1 MAFPSPS
8 KRNQK
13 PQECQE
19 QEVSD
24 FSWQLSGRYLF
35 IVNGCDKSWSHF
47 SHSRALLRGRVFSSN
62 SRLKP
67 VSYLLLSWKEL
78 CQYFCIYEKPECF
91 TRDSS
96 AANTMPCWSD
106 TVLAFTCAS
115 SWKWHDVRA
124 SRKTT
129 ICASCHS
136 GRRMP
141 AENASMLPALS
152 SISHHKPWAW
162 EKPATK
168 VKIRAHSQ
176 PSQQDP
182 SLSHCPAASSAHK
195 E

>member
-47 SHSRALLRGRVFSSN
+47 SHSRALLRGRLFSSN

-96 AANTMPCWSD
+96 AANTMPVDQTRCWLSHVPLVGNGMMLELPGKLPS
-106 TVLAFTCAS
+106 VL
-115 SWKWHDVRA
+115 
-124 SRKTT
+124 
-129 ICASCHS
+129 
-136 GRRMP
+136 P
-141 AENASMLPALS
+141 AIQAGECLQRMLPCCQL
-152 SISHHKPWAW
+152 WAAFPITSP
-162 EKPATK
+162 EHG
-168 VKIRAHSQ
+168 R
-176 PSQQDP
+176 SQQRR
-182 SLSHCPAASSAHK
+182 LR
-195 E
+195 